1 MAEVCQRGLYS
12 FLWSS
17 KGARGGKK
25 SSPDFLYIFFTGKT
39 TSWFENEKIK
49 KTRGFGRREGMRMCP
64 PSGTKAK
71 LQQPGSG
78 Y

>member
-1 MAEVCQRGLYS
+1 
-12 FLWSS
+12 
-17 KGARGGKK
+17 
-25 SSPDFLYIFFTGKT
+25 LYIFFTGKT

-49 KTRGFGRREGMRMCP
+49 KTRGFGRREGMMVCP